1 MAKVNHYTKILNLFT
16 GDNPWTHKIQK
27 INKQKKSKGGRRKKK
42 KGNHIFFTVDKVSYI
57 VHSYSMYHKFLIQ
70 TEYTAVSIPQ

>member
-1 MAKVNHYTKILNLFT
+1 MVKVNHYTKIPNLSQAIT
-16 GDNPWTHKIQK
+16 LEHTKYKK
-27 INKQKKSKGGRRKKK
+27 INKQKKSKGGRKKKK